1 MNNAKEYIITIYF
14 REIGWQSTIADM
26 YGGGRL
32 LNTTYFKEKDISTI
46 KYILKGLFD
55 AFEIDDDNVEYK
67 TSSETMNRITQ
78 RTLSNTK
85 TVWELFS
92 DLGIEIK
99 EATKWNR

>member
-1 MNNAKEYIITIYF
+1 MNNANEYIITIYF

-46 KYILKGLFD
+46 KYILTNLFD
-55 AFEIDDDNVEYK
+55 AFKIDTNNVEYK

-78 RTLSNTK
+78 RTLSSTK

-92 DLGIEIK
+92 DFGIEIK
-99 EATKWNR
+99 EETK